1 MSYTSQPARI
11 PGQRIEPVV
20 QGEYKISSDPTV
32 VLSTVLGSCVA
43 VCLYDTEARIGGMNH
58 YLLAVGGTPGSRE
71 VKYGAMAMELLV
83 NGLLKAGANRR
94 RLQAKLFG
102 GARVTASFASI
113 GEANARFG
121 REFLD
126 REGFEIR
133 AESLG
138 GTNARRV
145 HFHPASGAAWLMVV
159 PSSAVASEKPP
170 TEIPVRP
177 PSQVTLF

>member
-20 QGEYKISSDPTV
+20 QGEYRISSDPAV

-43 VCLYDTEARIGGMNH
+43 VCLYDPEAKVGGMNH

-102 GARVTASFASI
+102 GARVTTSFANI

-121 REFLD
+121 REFLE

-133 AESLG
+133 GESLG

-145 HFHPASGAAWLMVV
+145 QFHPASGAAWLMVV
-159 PSSAVASEKPP
+159 PGSAVASEQPP

-177 PSQVTLF
+177 PAQVTLF